1 LISETRKQELMQR
14 AYDSGYAY
22 EKKFGGCGQ
31 CVFAALQDTLDKHTS
46 EWDFVFQSLTAHAG
60 GIGRQGDGSC
70 GAYVG
75 AAAFIGLLL
84 GRSRDNFADPD
95 KLRRKTEAL
104 VDQLHERFLD
114 AYGSITCHSIHRN
127 LYGRPFY
134 IKDQDEFV
142 KFEAAGAHDTGCT
155 SVVGNAA
162 QWTVEILTDAG
173 LT

>member
-1 LISETRKQELMQR
+1 MTSETRKEELMKQ
-14 AYDSGYAY
+14 AYAAGYGY

-31 CVFAALQDTLDKHTS
+31 CTFAALQDILDKHAP

-84 GRSRDNFADPD
+84 GRARDNFADPD

-104 VDQLHERFLD
+104 VDQLHEKFQKQ
-114 AYGSITCHSIHRN
+114 YGSITCHSIHRT

-134 IKDQDEFV
+134 IKDPDEFA

-155 SVVGNAA
+155 SVVGNTA
-162 QWTVEILTDAG
+162 QWTVEILVDAG
-173 LT
+173 LV